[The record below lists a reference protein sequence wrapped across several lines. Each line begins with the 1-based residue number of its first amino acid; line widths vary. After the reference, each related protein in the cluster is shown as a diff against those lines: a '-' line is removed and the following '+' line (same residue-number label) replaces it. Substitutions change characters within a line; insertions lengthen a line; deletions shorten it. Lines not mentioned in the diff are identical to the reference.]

1 MALNITAQ
9 GDAKLTIQ
17 GTSIEVASIYGRLE
31 IGLAANGIN
40 MQVNN
45 GIYEA
50 RANYKAG
57 DSILRISELSGT
69 LYNFIVDVAAGEE
82 QSLTLT
88 HSKLQSDLED
98 LGYSVSIIDL

>member
-50 RANYKAG
+50 KANYEAN
-57 DSILRISELSGT
+57 DSILRISELSNT

-82 QSLTLT
+82 QSLTLA

>member
-17 GTSIEVASIYGRLE
+17 GTSIEVGSTYGRLE

-50 RANYKAG
+50 RANYEAG
-57 DSILRISELSGT
+57 DSILRIAELSGT
-69 LYNFIVDVAAGEE
+69 LYNFIVDVEAGEE
-82 QSLTLT
+82 QSLTLA

>member
-50 RANYKAG
+50 RANYEAG
-57 DSILRISELSGT
+57 NSILRIAELSGT
-69 LYNFIVDVAAGEE
+69 LYNFIVDVAEGEE
-82 QSLTLT
+82 QSLASA
-88 HSKLQSDLED
+88 HSKLQSALED
-98 LGYSVSIIDL
+98 EGYSVTIVDL